1 MLVYL
6 FTNVNTCTVN
16 YKLALANHQ
25 GLNHVLLQLLTFN
38 TLGKEFRVESRT
50 EAGNTWQ
57 NKSSDSWIF
66 SGADFFE
73 PTSCISLYLV
83 KH

>member
-1 MLVYL
+1 MYCQLQIG
-6 FTNVNTCTVN
+6 TCHPP
-16 YKLALANHQ
+16 LQ
-25 GLNHVLLQLLTFN
+25 GSNHVLLQLLTFN
-38 TLGKEFRVESRT
+38 TLGKEFRVESRN

-66 SGADFFE
+66 SRADFFE
-73 PTSCISLYLV
+73 PTSCISLYLE